1 MTPEQ
6 KKHEEEYFA
15 AKKKYEMAYANKAK
29 YSREKAGAET
39 KRQQLINSINSKKS
53 ELKKVS
59 QTYTDLTKTNGKD
72 NEIESH
78 IQKAAKH
85 LSAAAT
91 QFI

>member
-59 QTYTDLTKTNGKD
+59 QTYTDLPIFLNCV
-72 NEIESH
+72 
-78 IQKAAKH
+78 
-85 LSAAAT
+85 AAADKC
-91 QFI
+91 FAAF